1 MRLAE
6 TPLTAPLST
15 VVAEPPGK
23 EVRLFWLGQAGFVID
38 GGGRRVVV
46 DPYLSNSLA
55 DKYRG
60 TTFPHMR
67 MMPPPVAPD
76 QIRHVDLVLATHAHT
91 DHLDAGTLPR
101 LMAANPQAKL
111 IAPRAAASLALERAS
126 IPSDRLIGIDASER
140 VAHRDLA
147 VTATR
152 AAHERLETDESGR
165 HRFLG
170 LSIEIAGCRIFHSGD
185 TIPYHGQIE
194 EVRALRADLAL
205 FPVNGR
211 DVLRAANGVP
221 GNMNM
226 AEAIEL
232 ASGAGIDAM
241 IAHHFD
247 MFEFNTVPRHEIEQA
262 ASRAPSPYVFAARTN
277 VSYGPAVEAAE
288 HIS

>member
-1 MRLAE
+1 MRLVE
-6 TPLTAPLST
+6 TPLTAPLSA
-15 VVAEPPGK
+15 VVALPPGK
-23 EVRLFWLGQAGFVID
+23 ALRLFWLGQAGFVID
-38 GGGRRVVV
+38 GGGHRVVI
-46 DPYLSNSLA
+46 DPYLSDSLA
-55 DKYRG
+55 EKYRG
-60 TTFPHMR
+60 TRFPHLR
-67 MMPPPVAPD
+67 MMPAPVAPD
-76 QIRHVDLVLATHAHT
+76 LIRHVDLVLATHAHT

-140 VAHRDLA
+140 VEHRDLA

-152 AAHERLETDESGR
+152 AAHERLETDESGN

-170 LSIEIAGCRIFHSGD
+170 LSIEIAGYIAFHSGD